1 MNIKQILLKALIGVL
16 FFILVTVVLNGD
28 YSREAWLQK
37 GTRGLIFGG
46 IYVAYLVIKEK
57 FKKKEV

>member
-16 FFILVTVVLNGD
+16 FFIVVTVVLNGD
-28 YSREAWLQK
+28 YSQEAWFQK
-37 GTRGLIFGG
+37 GIRGLVFGG